1 MFHVFFL
8 GGFCPYKARS
18 FTASGTC
25 QVLGIAGECSP
36 GQSIASMERLHTST
50 LGEWAITCCLRLV
63 EKVEESEQTWK
74 MQRKAQRISKIH
86 QNNPKHVMLGYLG
99 WFYTQSGC
107 FTGPKSLTLSQA
119 MLWTLTPLL
128 SSDAA
133 KDSRETPAVSRP
145 LVPAAKKNV
154 MRFEWFDQ
162 IFCRWNSDDF
172 FVEPW

>member
-1 MFHVFFL
+1 MVFA
-8 GGFCPYKARS
+8 PIKPAPS
-18 FTASGTC
+18 PEASGTC
-25 QVLGIAGECSP
+25 QVLPSHRRWVLSRPVYRFDGAAPHFDPWWVSHNLVPAPGGEGWRIRRNMENATKSSKNLKDP
-36 GQSIASMERLHTST
+36 PKQS
-50 LGEWAITCCLRLV
+50 
-63 EKVEESEQTWK
+63 KTWY
-74 MQRKAQRISKIH
+74 
-86 QNNPKHVMLGYLG
+86 VMLGYLG

-107 FTGPKSLTLSQA
+107 CTGPKSLTLSQA